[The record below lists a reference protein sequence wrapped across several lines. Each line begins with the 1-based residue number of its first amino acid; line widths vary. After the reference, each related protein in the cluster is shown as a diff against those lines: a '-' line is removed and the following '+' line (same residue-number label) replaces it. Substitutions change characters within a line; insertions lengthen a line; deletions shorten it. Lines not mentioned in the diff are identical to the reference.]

1 MVLSDKFAAKPRA
14 GLLKRTLFYVLG
26 FGLGS
31 LAIATILS
39 VALMSIAGSVIPSKD
54 AAPAGSVAPGTV
66 VPQIIGS
73 PEDGVQKSKTKL
85 APRPASK
92 ARRPRANQATGAA
105 SKSSD
110 QPL

>member
-14 GLLKRTLFYVLG
+14 GLLKRTLLYVLG

-31 LAIATILS
+31 LAIASVLS
-39 VALMSIAGSVIPSKD
+39 FTLMSIAGSVIPSKD
-54 AAPAGSVAPGTV
+54 AVPADSGAPGTA
-66 VPQIIGS
+66 PKIIGS
-73 PEDGVQKSKTKL
+73 PEEGVEKSKTKL

-92 ARRPRANQATGAA
+92 ARRPRANEASGAA
-105 SKSSD
+105 TKSSD